1 MVLNLQE
8 FANQTNMAQE
18 LLPNRS
24 DNRGGH
30 PNCGRK
36 KGTKKPFQIR
46 CEPDNIEKIRCWI
59 KENNL

>member
-1 MVLNLQE
+1 
-8 FANQTNMAQE
+8 MAQV
-18 LLPNRS
+18 LKPNRS

-46 CEPDNIEKIRCWI
+46 CEPHNIEKIKIWI

>member
-1 MVLNLQE
+1 
-8 FANQTNMAQE
+8 MAQI
-18 LLPNRS
+18 LKPNRS

-46 CEPDNIEKIRCWI
+46 CEPENILKIREYI
-59 KENNL
+59 KNNDY